1 MTDLS
6 VLGSFSTGI
15 SSQPVGVCSDGVH
28 FWITFRGNQLA
39 PF

>member
-39 PF
+39 RF